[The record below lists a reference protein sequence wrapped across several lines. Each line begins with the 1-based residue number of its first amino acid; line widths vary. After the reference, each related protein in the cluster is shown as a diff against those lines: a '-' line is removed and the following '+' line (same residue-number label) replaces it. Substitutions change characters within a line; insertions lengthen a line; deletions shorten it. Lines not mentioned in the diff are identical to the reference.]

1 MGEDQAGGR
10 KQKGQSGKA
19 EFGLGL
25 AATGNAPPLR
35 RTLLDQTPS
44 PESLII
50 SPNQV
55 HPEGEV

>member
-25 AATGNAPPLR
+25 AATDNAPPLR
-35 RTLLDQTPS
+35 RTLAGPDAFS
-44 PESLII
+44 
-50 SPNQV
+50 
-55 HPEGEV
+55 